1 MNASTY
7 DQDICRMIRDLWHA
21 AYRNDA
27 YGYPISESDMMKILT
42 VLGFKSS
49 DHLRQLVAGEIR
61 PLLALEEA
69 VRTIHF
75 ARIKH

>member
-1 MNASTY
+1 MDANSY
-7 DQDICRMIRDLWHA
+7 DQDLCRMIRDLWQS

-27 YGYPISESDMMKILT
+27 FGYPISESDMLKILT
-42 VLGFKSS
+42 VLGFKTS
-49 DHLRQLVAGEIR
+49 DHLRHLIAGEIR

-69 VRTIHF
+69 VRTIHM